1 MENVKKYLKP
11 SGYGKGFIGV
21 GKYTPTT
28 NKKERNLWGGLMER
42 CFSETYHKTKPTY
55 KGITVCDEWLNFQN
69 FAAWCETQSFFNA
82 KDDFGKAYQLDKD
95 LLIRGN
101 KVYSPETC
109 CFIPSQIN
117 SLFSYVKSTKGA
129 YPAGVSYMKNR
140 GKFEAYFSKRGKRVN
155 LGHFRTPEEAFIAY
169 KTAKETHIKEMAK
182 EWKDRIDERV
192 YQALLNYE
200 VHIDD

>member
-1 MENVKKYLKP
+1 M
-11 SGYGKGFIGV
+11 
-21 GKYTPTT
+21 
-28 NKKERNLWGGLMER
+28 WGGLLKR
-42 CFSETYHKTKPTY
+42 CFCNKYHKTKPTY

-69 FAAWCETQSFFNA
+69 FAEWCETQSFFNA

-95 LLIRGN
+95 LLIKGN

-129 YPAGVSYMKNR
+129 YPTGVSYMKNR

-155 LGHFRTPEEAFIAY
+155 LGHFITPEEAFIAY
-169 KTAKETHIKEMAK
+169 KKAKETHIKEMAK
-182 EWKDRIDERV
+182 EWKGRVDERA